1 MEEQALTAIDTLGT
15 NCLPALLSRLQKR
28 RSPLEFESRKLAAKL
43 GFIKR
48 TEVGIWH
55 MHRMEALTGIL
66 ALGDRAKGAVPKLAA
81 LKADP
86 DPWLSAAA
94 SYALQQ
100 VSPES

>member
-1 MEEQALTAIDTLGT
+1 
-15 NCLPALLSRLQKR
+15 LQ
-28 RSPLEFESRKLAAKL
+28 FESRKLAAKL

-55 MHRMEALTGIL
+55 MRRMEALTGIV
-66 ALGDRAKGAVPKLAA
+66 ALGDRARAVTRELEI
-81 LKADP
+81 LKSNP

-100 VSPES
+100 ISPPETRLFPNEARFAK